1 MLHFSRE
8 TEPVG
13 DIVGWMDGWINTYI
27 NTYIQ
32 TEWEL
37 THEIMEARKS
47 HDLLAQAGEAEVV

>member
-27 NTYIQ
+27 Q

-37 THEIMEARKS
+37 THEIMESRKS
-47 HDLLAQAGEAEVV
+47 HDLLAPAGEAEAV